1 MIRRVLTAG
10 VVLLALESPAAAEGP
25 TVPAPGS
32 ADTLFDEARHL
43 RDEGNVTLACT
54 RFAQSQ
60 KLAAGI
66 GVTLYLADC
75 YERLG
80 RTASAW
86 TEFRLAEKLANERG
100 DKREAVA
107 HAHAEALEASLSHLT
122 IAVAPSL
129 RGRSEVRL
137 DGELVPAEAWNVAWP
152 VDAGDHAVALTPSGQ
167 TPRVLT
173 AHVEAGGP
181 SVVVRFD
188 EPDAVVPVTSPATA
202 TPPAAEVQ
210 PPAPPPSDPAATRRW
225 GILGLLGAG
234 VAGIGVGAGCLVAK
248 NQSMSNGGP
257 SGSPHQDDG
266 AAMWSAVGF
275 AGGGAA
281 LVSAVV
287 LYLTAP
293 ASKDA
298 AWSVSP
304 APMVGGAGAFL
315 QSRF

>member
-1 MIRRVLTAG
+1 MIRRVLAAG
-10 VVLLALESPAAAEGP
+10 MVFLALESPAAADGP
-25 TVPAPGS
+25 EVLAPGS
-32 ADTLFDEARHL
+32 ADALFDEARVL
-43 RDEGNVTLACT
+43 LDEGRVPLACT

-86 TEFRLAEKLANERG
+86 TEFRLAEKLASERG

-107 HAHAEALEASLSHLT
+107 HAHAGALEPNLSRLT

-129 RGRSEVRL
+129 GGRSEVRL

-152 VDAGDHAVALTPSGQ
+152 VDAGDHAVALTPSGEA
-167 TPRVLT
+167 PRVLT
-173 AHVEAGGP
+173 AHVEPGGP
-181 SVVVRFD
+181 PVVVRFD
-188 EPDAVVPVTSPATA
+188 EPDAVVPTTAPAA
-202 TPPAAEVQ
+202 TPPAAEVH
-210 PPAPPPSDPAATRRW
+210 PPAPAPTDPGAARRW

-257 SGSPHQDDG
+257 SGSPRQDNG

-275 AGGGAA
+275 VGGGTA

-287 LYLTAP
+287 LYLTSP

-298 AWSVSP
+298 AWSVAP